1 MTNTNQEHHKHHK
14 HDQTYRYKDEEKGGR
29 RGVGDETRSL
39 GKESLWLHRQK
50 MLNEIHRLERLEIHQ
65 EDFLIT
71 ETFDNK
77 LLFRDKLEEYC

>member
-1 MTNTNQEHHKHHK
+1 M
-14 HDQTYRYKDEEKGGR
+14 
-29 RGVGDETRSL
+29 GDETRSL
-39 GKESLWLHRQK
+39 GKESQK
-50 MLNEIHRLERLEIHQ
+50 MLNEIHGLERLEIHQ

>member
-1 MTNTNQEHHKHHK
+1 M
-14 HDQTYRYKDEEKGGR
+14 
-29 RGVGDETRSL
+29 GDETRSL
-39 GKESLWLHRQK
+39 GKESLWLHRQEL
-50 MLNEIHRLERLEIHQ
+50 LNEIHQ